1 MNGNLLIVILM
12 VALAGGSTAAYV
24 ATERKAHNDEVV
36 FLSDHVKTYANY
48 VSTAARN
55 DPSLTGTLTRAQ
67 ANVPA
72 FLQLEPTVTNYVTG
86 GVAYVYFTPK
96 SLADGNEIARKC
108 GDSIVCGVK
117 NASNRIVQPGTG
129 DDALPA
135 PAAAP
140 VGSFVM
146 RLDAGDPNC
155 VVPDRESTIET
166 SPETTTGNCPAGQA
180 GSQTLTRTRERT
192 AVASCPTPNGALQW
206 SYSGWS
212 APAWTVASST
222 CVNCPAGSTET
233 GTQWV
238 GASATCAA
246 GQYGGLSWE
255 KQQSRTRSVSYNCPA
270 GTATVPP
277 PTYGAWSGWT
287 DNGSTRNNT
296 GSCTSCPSP
305 TNEAQTQWVGASGA
319 GCPAG
324 TYGTTSWEKQ
334 QTRNRTVSYSC
345 PAGTATLPAPTY
357 GAFSGWA
364 DTGATRNLSTA
375 ACTTC
380 PAPTTQ
386 YEYQWVGTQQSCSAG
401 QYGLRTWERQQVRS
415 RSVSYSC
422 PAGGTSP
429 PAPIY
434 GAWTGWSDTGTTRNQ
449 AGSCTACQATS
460 TQQNYQWVGASQ
472 SCPSGQTGSWTWQKQ
487 QVQSRTTS
495 QNCPAG
501 TQTAPAISDTGWSGW
516 SDTGAK
522 QGESNTCQAVV
533 QHCSAGNTM
542 RGVAWRTMWTNNG
555 FSSSSDT
562 TPWSG
567 GMSASQISA
576 FQYALDH
583 QVYTS
588 YSNYDPQYGGQVNQ
602 NQSYGYTT
610 GYGDPNSCQT
620 ASDIGRVMI
629 NSSFN
634 MDCVMGQ
641 GSHACDYYFENAYEA
656 FASCEAI
663 CSPTGQP
670 YYDPNAIRT
679 NYDATCAN
687 ANPKGN
693 VARDAAIGSFCSGN
707 PARYGDVNWCQANNY
722 RSYVHVTCS

>member
-1 MNGNLLIVILM
+1 MNGNALLIVLAL
-12 VALAGGSTAAYV
+12 ALAGAGTTAYV
-24 ATERKAHNDEVV
+24 KSDRKAHNDEIV
-36 FLSDHVKTYANY
+36 FLSDHVRTYANY
-48 VSTAARN
+48 VSTTARN
-55 DPSLTGTLTRAQ
+55 NPGLTGTLTREQ

-72 FLQLEPTVTNYVTG
+72 FLQLEPTVSNYVTG
-86 GVAYVYFTPK
+86 GVAYVYFTPD

-117 NASNRIVQPGTG
+117 NASNRIVQPGSG

-135 PAAAP
+135 PASAP

-155 VVPDRESTIET
+155 VVPDRESTIES

-192 AVASCPTPNGALQW
+192 AVASCPTPNGSLQW

-472 SCPSGQTGSWTWQKQ
+472 SCPAGQTGSWTWQKQ

-501 TQTAPAISDTGWSGW
+501 TVTAPPISDTGWSGW

-522 QGESNTCQAVV
+522 QGESNTCTATPQYCA
-533 QHCSAGNTM
+533 AGQTL
-542 RGVAWRTMWTNNG
+542 RGVAFKQLWYQQGHSGSMDNNWT
-555 FSSSSDT
+555 
-562 TPWSG
+562 G
-567 GMSASQISA
+567 GMTAAQVSS
-576 FQYALDH
+576 FRYALDH
-583 QVYTS
+583 QVLTS
-588 YSNYDPQYGGQVNQ
+588 SFNFDRGGQVNQ
-602 NQSYGYTT
+602 NESYGWTL
-610 GYGDPNSCQT
+610 GYGDPAGCQT
-620 ASDIGRVMI
+620 TADIGKVRVNQDYRME
-629 NSSFN
+629 
-634 MDCVMGQ
+634 CVMGQ
-641 GSHACDYYFENAYEA
+641 GSHACDYYSEQLFED
-656 FASCEAI
+656 FASCEAV
-663 CSPTGQP
+663 CSTTGQP
-670 YYDPNAIRT
+670 YYDT
-679 NYDATCAN
+679 NKISTSYDASCTVAGNMNTTVTAFCA
-687 ANPKGN
+687 GQ
-693 VARDAAIGSFCSGN
+693 
-707 PARYGDVNWCQANNY
+707 PARTGEVNWCKSKNY
-722 RSYVHVTCS
+722 RSKMFVTCS